1 MTQLEI
7 ALDYAQ
13 RGWRV
18 IPIRP
23 GEKHPPIPKWQEAAT
38 TDTETIVT
46 WWTGPY
52 TNHGIGIA
60 TGPASGIFVL
70 DIDDKEGQRGYD
82 TLADLEEQHGP
93 LPETLTVITGSGGN
107 HLYFAYPEHQTIRND
122 AGRRLGSGLDIRG
135 EGGQVVA
142 PGSTHPNGTTYEFDL
157 DTEHLTPAPAPEWL
171 LQLLQEPEPPT
182 PPSTTPNPTQDTTD
196 GPAAR
201 YNNRTNWTDLL
212 HDDGWTLA
220 YTDRAGEQ
228 HWVRPGKEISEGTS
242 ATVGYQG
249 QDFLRVFTSSIP
261 WLPEGAYSR
270 FGYYTC
276 RQHNGDRSAA
286 AKHLHTIENQAIETS
301 LHNFQPNNTPTS
313 PNDPWPTPIPLG
325 NQKQQLPTF
334 PIHTLPNW
342 IADHA
347 QAVATELQMEVDL
360 PANLALIA
368 LATIAAKAAT
378 VHVSGRWTEP
388 LNVYIA
394 VAMPPSAGK
403 SPAFSYMT
411 GPIRRHEEELAE
423 AAAQTLEFKAQ
434 KKRMIEKRM
443 AKAEAA
449 DNDEEARMALL
460 ELLELGDLTPPRLTA
475 DDATPEALT
484 QLLAEQNGRIS
495 ILSTEGGLFDLMTG
509 RYSDKA
515 NLDVYLKGW
524 SGDTITVDRIGRG
537 PSKVTNPALTIG
549 LTVQPTVIAALADK
563 PELAGRGLTARFM
576 YALPIDNVGHRDFLN
591 PTHPDPAISAQYD
604 QQLTKLAKELHNTT
618 DAQITLDTEAHN
630 IFLTWKQELE
640 DQRKPDGPL
649 RPLAEWSTKLESTT
663 IRTAG
668 LIHLANGNNANGT
681 ITAQTMRQAIEIG
694 NYWIAH
700 AQAVHDMWGRDPIL
714 DKARIVLDYAKGKDT
729 FTIRDLYSNRRS
741 AFPRV
746 DETIGPLSILMERG
760 WIRPV
765 DNEWPPR
772 IGVRGKDSPTIAVHP
787 THAAHAAHA
796 VVKTPSED
804 PEMGSHAA
812 HARVVLRD
820 KTEITH
826 SLTTQEREDKE
837 HAAHEPH
844 EPHEYPQAPTP
855 IEHELEQ
862 SEHDEW
868 IF

>member
-7 ALDYAQ
+7 AIGYAN

-23 GEKHPPIPKWQEAAT
+23 GEKHPPIPRWQEAAT
-38 TDTETIVT
+38 TNTETLVT

-52 TNHGIGIA
+52 ANHGIGIA

-82 TLADLEEQHGP
+82 TLADLEAEHGP

-107 HLYFAYPEHQTIRND
+107 HLYFAYPPTQTIRND
-122 AGRRLGSGLDIRG
+122 HGRRLGSGLDIRG

-142 PGSTHPNGTTYEFDL
+142 PGSTHPNGTTYEFDI
-157 DTEHLTPAPAPEWL
+157 DTEHLNPQPAPEWL
-171 LQLLQEPEPPT
+171 LTLLQDPEPPT
-182 PPSTTPNPTQDTTD
+182 PPTNTTNTTQDTTD

-212 HDDGWTLA
+212 NDDGWTLA

-228 HWVRPGKEISEGTS
+228 HWVRPGKDPSDGTS

-261 WLPEGAYSR
+261 WLPENAYSR
-270 FGYYTC
+270 FGYYAA

-286 AKHLHTIENQAIETS
+286 ARHLHQIENQAITTS
-301 LHNFQPNNTPTS
+301 LHNFQLATHPTS
-313 PNDPWPTPIPLG
+313 PDEPWPTPIPLG
-325 NQKQQLPTF
+325 NQRQKLPTF

-342 IADHA
+342 IAEHA
-347 QAVATELQMEVDL
+347 QAVADELQMEVDL

-368 LATIAAKAAT
+368 LATIAAKSTT

-394 VAMPPSAGK
+394 IAMPPSAGK

-411 GPIRRHEEELAE
+411 GPIRRHEEEIAE

-449 DNDEEARMALL
+449 DDNDEARRALM
-460 ELLELGDLTPPRLTA
+460 ELLDLGDLTPPRLTA

-484 QLLAEQNGRIS
+484 QLLAEQNGRIA

-524 SGDTITVDRIGRG
+524 SGDTIAVDRIGRG
-537 PSKVTNPALTIG
+537 QSKVTNPALTIG

-576 YALPIDNVGHRDFLN
+576 YALPTDNVGNRDFLN
-591 PTHPDPAISAQYD
+591 PTPTDPAIITKYD
-604 QQLTKLAKELHNTT
+604 RELTKLAKELHATS
-618 DAQITLDTEAHN
+618 DAQITLHPETHHL
-630 IFLTWKQELE
+630 FLTWKQELE
-640 DQRKPDGPL
+640 HQRKPDGEL

-668 LIHLANGNNANGT
+668 LLHIAYGHSPNG
-681 ITAQTMRQAIEIG
+681 IISPETMRQAIEIG

-700 AQAVHDMWGRDPIL
+700 AHAVHDLWGHDPNL
-714 DKARIVLDYAKGKDT
+714 TKARIVLDFAKGKDS
-729 FTIRDLYSNRRS
+729 FTIRDLYSNHRRL
-741 AFPRV
+741 FPRA
-746 DETIGPLSILMERG
+746 DETIGPLSVLIERG

-772 IGVRGKDSPTIAVHP
+772 LGVRGKESPTIAVHP
-787 THAAHAAHA
+787 AHA
-796 VVKTPSED
+796 VHAVHAVGKTTSED
-804 PEMGSHAA
+804 PEKGSHAV
-812 HARVVLRD
+812 HAVHVLRD
-820 KTEITH
+820 LSQITH
-826 SLTTQEREDKE
+826 SLTTQEQENKE
-837 HAAHEPH
+837 PCAHEPH
-844 EPHEYPQAPTP
+844 EPHDYSQAPNQT
-855 IEHELEQ
+855 EHELEQ
-862 SEHDEW
+862 PEANEW